1 MQGVFLDECM
11 FWMDMPIMFRKVMK
25 KTEYLSGTKKLLFFL
40 KYRGKTTKA
49 IQLGSWIA
57 FVQISFEKCYLRLS
71 LILAFLPVSARK

>member
-25 KTEYLSGTKKLLFFL
+25 
-40 KYRGKTTKA
+40 
-49 IQLGSWIA
+49 
-57 FVQISFEKCYLRLS
+57 CYLRLS